1 MLINFLINLNFLN
14 FMKLTIRLEVSE
26 FKYLAGT
33 LDYWVCRYLKRAALF
48 WLHRRP
54 LLT

>member
-1 MLINFLINLNFLN
+1 MLINFLINL
-14 FMKLTIRLEVSE
+14 KLTIRLEVSE

-33 LDYWVCRYLKRAALF
+33 LDYWVCRYLKRAVLF
-48 WLHRRP
+48 WLHQRP